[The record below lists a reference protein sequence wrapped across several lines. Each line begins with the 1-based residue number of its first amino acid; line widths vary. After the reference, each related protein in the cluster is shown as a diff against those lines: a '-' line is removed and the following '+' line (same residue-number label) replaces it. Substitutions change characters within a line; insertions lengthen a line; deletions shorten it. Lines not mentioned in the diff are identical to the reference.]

1 LCRKEIEVD
10 GEPCV
15 LEILDTAGT
24 EQFAS
29 MRDLYI
35 KNGHG
40 FIVVYSITSHRSYSD
55 IQTMR
60 DQIVRVKGT
69 EQVPILLVG
78 NKCDLAH
85 QREVRTIVFLIK

>member
-1 LCRKEIEVD
+1 
-10 GEPCV
+10 
-15 LEILDTAGT
+15 
-24 EQFAS
+24 

-40 FIVVYSITSHRSYSD
+40 FIVVYSITAMRSFND
-55 IQTMR
+55 IITRR

-78 NKCDLAH
+78 NKVDLAH
-85 QREVRTIVFLIK
+85 NREVK

>member
-1 LCRKEIEVD
+1 
-10 GEPCV
+10 
-15 LEILDTAGT
+15 
-24 EQFAS
+24 

-40 FIVVYSITSHRSYSD
+40 FIVVYSITAMRSFND
-55 IQTMR
+55 IVTMR

-78 NKCDLAH
+78 NKVDLAH
-85 QREVRTIVFLIK
+85 NREVACFFSTTLRQLVA